1 MALFKIDLTFV
12 KLSNWLAPTTVLNFD
27 HKTGGIPK
35 VGTRWTAR
43 STITL
48 TLVLICMLA
57 IFAYAFA
64 INIERP

>member
-1 MALFKIDLTFV
+1 M
-12 KLSNWLAPTTVLNFD
+12 PD
-27 HKTGGIPK
+27 HKTTGIPK
-35 VGTRWTAR
+35 VGMRWTAR

-57 IFAYAFA
+57 IFGYAFA

>member
-1 MALFKIDLTFV
+1 M
-12 KLSNWLAPTTVLNFD
+12 SD
-27 HKTGGIPK
+27 HKTGIPK
-35 VGTRWTAR
+35 VGMRWTTR